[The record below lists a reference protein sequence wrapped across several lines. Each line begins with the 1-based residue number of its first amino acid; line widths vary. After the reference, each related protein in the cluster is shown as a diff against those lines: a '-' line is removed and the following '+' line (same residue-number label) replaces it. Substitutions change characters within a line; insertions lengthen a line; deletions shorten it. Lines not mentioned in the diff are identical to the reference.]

1 MIDIEA
7 AIHQCP
13 HCDGLCARDEAALHT
28 CVECGQRHLYDM
40 VDSLEVEPQEPTS
53 ERWLLNQP
61 DHTTASIRET
71 AVMRAVHAATC
82 PTPPTERT
90 PK

>member
-1 MIDIEA
+1 MGIRTV
-7 AIHQCP
+7 CP
-13 HCDGLCARDEAALHT
+13 D
-28 CVECGQRHLYDM
+28 CG
-40 VDSLEVEPQEPTS
+40 
-53 ERWLLNQP
+53 RWLLNQP